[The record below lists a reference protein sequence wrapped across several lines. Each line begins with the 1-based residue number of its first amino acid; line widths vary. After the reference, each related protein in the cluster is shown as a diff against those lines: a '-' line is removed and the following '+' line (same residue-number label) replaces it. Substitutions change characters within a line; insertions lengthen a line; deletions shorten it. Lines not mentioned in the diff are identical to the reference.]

1 MCHCELPSAGTQ
13 ALHIWWIMSHYWIL
27 KALKQLNSQ
36 KCLQISG
43 ALFFPMQSSRI
54 LLLICKFSNCDIHPH
69 ADISLL
75 AYKLNKYSR
84 SLVFVTNS
92 YIFRLYQLTVWVG
105 WAEAFL
111 SASNSMSSPF
121 QNLTL
126 FIEYFLCLFFSFNWF
141 AHIFKSFICLN
152 ISFSFSLYRHTST
165 HKYHAHIYFILTCFP
180 YAFTSKLKKSLIQ
193 KFDVKV

>member
-1 MCHCELPSAGTQ
+1 MTGLSSRCNHSDISNISKHFWNLCPLRLSVLSLMFAFVCHTTHRTWAVCAWIHLRSRLTGGMCYCELPSVGTQ

-43 ALFFPMQSSRI
+43 ELFFPIQSSRI

-69 ADISLL
+69 TGISLL

-105 WAEAFL
+105 
-111 SASNSMSSPF
+111 
-121 QNLTL
+121 
-126 FIEYFLCLFFSFNWF
+126 
-141 AHIFKSFICLN
+141 
-152 ISFSFSLYRHTST
+152 
-165 HKYHAHIYFILTCFP
+165 
-180 YAFTSKLKKSLIQ
+180 
-193 KFDVKV
+193 